1 MELFIS
7 QQLYILLF
15 SIITGVIIGIINEPF
30 RFLRYMGFNGR
41 AEVIA
46 QDIVFMIL
54 AAFVTFFFALCYNK
68 GDVRFFMLAGELGGF
83 VAFRLTVGRLS
94 GRLFYVVAFVLRG
107 IAAAFKRC
115 FVLFFTIMCKAK
127 ELILVKIPLFKK
139 TDKTPCK
146 SRKIYCIIVK
156 SVSNFSRK
164 IFKR

>member
-7 QQLYILLF
+7 QQLYILFF

-30 RFLRYMGFNGR
+30 RFLRYMGFNGK
-41 AEVIA
+41 AEVIV

-83 VAFRLTVGRLS
+83 VVFRLTVGRLS
-94 GRLFYVVAFVLRG
+94 GKLFYVMAFVLAK
-107 IAAAFKRC
+107 ISAVFKRC
-115 FVLFFTIMCKAK
+115 FMLIVTIMCKAGD
-127 ELILVKIPLFKK
+127 LILVKIPLFKK

-146 SRKIYCIIVK
+146 SRKIYCIIIK
-156 SVSNFSRK
+156 NVSNFNRK

>member
-54 AAFVTFFFALCYNK
+54 AAFVTFFL
-68 GDVRFFMLAGELGGF
+68 
-83 VAFRLTVGRLS
+83 
-94 GRLFYVVAFVLRG
+94 
-107 IAAAFKRC
+107 
-115 FVLFFTIMCKAK
+115 
-127 ELILVKIPLFKK
+127 
-139 TDKTPCK
+139 PCA
-146 SRKIYCIIVK
+146 IIRVM
-156 SVSNFSRK
+156 
-164 IFKR
+164 